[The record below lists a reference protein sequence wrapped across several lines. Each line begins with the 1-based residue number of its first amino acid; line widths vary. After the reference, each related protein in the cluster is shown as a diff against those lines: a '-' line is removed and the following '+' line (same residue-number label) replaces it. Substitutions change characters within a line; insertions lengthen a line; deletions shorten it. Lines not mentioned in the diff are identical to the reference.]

1 VTHVDIPYAS
11 TPRPDTGVSNATL
24 AMWLFI
30 ASEIMLF
37 GALFSSYAL
46 LRIGNP
52 SWPDQQELL
61 NAPLAALNT
70 IVLVASSGA
79 IIRAVNALTGGDTA
93 RFRRSLLLS
102 IAAGILFLG
111 IKGFEY
117 AAEIG
122 GGLLP
127 STNNFLGLY
136 YAMTGLHALH
146 LLAGL
151 GVNAFLVG
159 TLPGVYRQH
168 SSKAVSRMRQA
179 ALYWNF
185 IDVVWVA
192 MFVVLYLL

>member
-1 VTHVDIPYAS
+1 MSHVDIPYAS

-52 SWPDQQELL
+52 SWPDQQALL
-61 NAPLAALNT
+61 NETLAALNT
-70 IVLVASSGA
+70 AVLLASSVA
-79 IIRAVNALTGGDTA
+79 ITRAASALASGNTA
-93 RFRRSLLLS
+93 AFRRLLAMS
-102 IAAGILFLG
+102 IGAGAVFLV
-111 IKGFEY
+111 IKGVEY
-117 AAEIG
+117 SAEIG

-146 LLAGL
+146 VLAGL
-151 GVNAFLVG
+151 AVNSYLLATVPALQQVD
-159 TLPGVYRQH
+159 TAT
-168 SSKAVSRMRQA
+168 AVSRARQA

-185 IDVVWVA
+185 IDAVWLV
-192 MFVVLYLL
+192 MFVVLYCL